1 MRDLTKSMAKERQS
15 LVPGVRA
22 GFGPVT
28 LIAQEILKGVSGI
41 VIAMKFMSDIATGHF
56 VRNAVD
62 VVG

>member
-1 MRDLTKSMAKERQS
+1 MAKERQS

-56 VRNAVD
+56 GRNAVD
-62 VVG
+62 VAG